1 MANAPRYKPRLIA
14 SAFRGEHPARAQA
27 QLPAPFLALL
37 IPQKSHLSALPATAS
52 PPTIPPGER
61 RALPAPAQGSKPLRI
76 PFWGAAAV
84 SPQPPSPKTPQA
96 AGPCSWAC
104 RSLFPPPP
112 HLERNEAR
120 PPPARGAGVRR
131 IRANG
136 TGCRH
141 RRPAGGKSLLVD
153 LPPCMRSAA
162 GQKRNEA
169 RPPPAHGADLRD
181 QRANGTGRRHCRPI
195 GRRLFRRRGRRRS
208 FAGTPQ
214 SPSRPRGR
222 ARG

>member
-136 TGCRH
+136 TVSRH
-141 RRPAGGKSLLVD
+141 CRPAGGRPLLVG
-153 LPPCMRSAA
+153 LPPSTRTVAPFGPKRST
-162 GQKRNEA
+162 
-169 RPPPAHGADLRD
+169 PAPLLVGRVCVESEPTALSVGTADPVELGADGGDGDLDEYR
-181 QRANGTGRRHCRPI
+181 QE
-195 GRRLFRRRGRRRS
+195 
-208 FAGTPQ
+208 
-214 SPSRPRGR
+214 
-222 ARG
+222 